1 MCSKKSLF
9 QRICLLLVS
18 AMVLAIT
25 LGFAGYDTENIYVS
39 NLVDEKTLQEVS
51 TMLIEAS
58 FDKERVQ
65 NWGTHV
71 QQFAKTPGMENLIH
85 GYQKLSI
92 DKKTYDE
99 YDIQDAWAKAHPDL
113 SDINCRINAWELV
126 GNFITISDI
135 SDPDERSIVF
145 DKLSLEDDS
154 SAIPSGEEEKFKA
167 FYTTVNGENSTD
179 SEQHKKLVLA
189 ELARRGVSYDLPDG
203 VSLVELYVHG
213 AYSDEDNELFVG
225 HIGVLIEDKEK
236 NELLWVE
243 KIGFQAPYRA
253 VKLQNRQQL
262 YDYLMKNYGA
272 HSDDLEAAPF
282 VLENGTDMKLSVN

>member
-99 YDIQDAWAKAHPDL
+99 YDIQDAWAK
-113 SDINCRINAWELV
+113 
-126 GNFITISDI
+126 
-135 SDPDERSIVF
+135 
-145 DKLSLEDDS
+145 
-154 SAIPSGEEEKFKA
+154 
-167 FYTTVNGENSTD
+167 
-179 SEQHKKLVLA
+179 
-189 ELARRGVSYDLPDG
+189 
-203 VSLVELYVHG
+203 
-213 AYSDEDNELFVG
+213 
-225 HIGVLIEDKEK
+225 HILI
-236 NELLWVE
+236 
-243 KIGFQAPYRA
+243 
-253 VKLQNRQQL
+253 
-262 YDYLMKNYGA
+262 
-272 HSDDLEAAPF
+272 
-282 VLENGTDMKLSVN
+282 